1 MTQSP
6 RPFVMIM
13 LDGFACGHTAADAG
27 GEDLRWLDRCRR
39 RRQRQRVDSRLARAN
54 LDDQRLCRNI
64 ALQVRANQV
73 RSERKVAECELA
85 LCVGCGEERRGP
97 DR

>member
-1 MTQSP
+1 
-6 RPFVMIM
+6 MIM

-27 GEDLRWLDRCRR
+27 GQDLGGSIGAA
-39 RRQRQRVDSRLARAN
+39 VGVSDSVWTAAWPAPTWTTCAP
-54 LDDQRLCRNI
+54 CRNI